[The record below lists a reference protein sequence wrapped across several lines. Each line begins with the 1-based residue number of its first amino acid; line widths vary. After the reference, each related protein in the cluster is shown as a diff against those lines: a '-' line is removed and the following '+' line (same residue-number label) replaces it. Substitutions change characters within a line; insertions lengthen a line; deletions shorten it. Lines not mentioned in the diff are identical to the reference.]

1 MLLILLRMYK
11 TWRMSN
17 LKKQM
22 EILIIF
28 LLIFSNSVRSQPLV
42 FPLELQDKTT
52 ADLKEGAERTDK
64 YFSLIAGKSIA
75 IVAHPASVVGF
86 KHLVDT
92 LVKSGIKIK
101 KIFAPEHGFR
111 GDEEAGQAIKNHID
125 KKTGLSVI
133 SLYGKNYK
141 PKTEYLKDVQIVL
154 FDLQDVGARF
164 YTYISTL
171 HYVMEACAENKKQL
185 IVLDRPNPNGY
196 YIDGPVL
203 DPKFKSFTGMHPVP
217 VVYGMTIGEY
227 AQMINGEGWLPNGV
241 KCDLTV
247 IPVENYTHEDLY
259 QLPVKPSPNLPTMS
273 SVYLYP
279 SLCLFEGTFVSVG
292 RGTAKPFQQF
302 GYPGLKG
309 SEHFFT
315 PIPMKGASENPM
327 YNNQLCSGFDVSNY
341 GEMYVKYFR
350 KIYLFWIQNLYK
362 NCETKDN
369 FFNNYFNSI
378 AGNEVLKKQIIDGV
392 KEEDIR
398 KSWDPGL
405 QKFKLIRKKYLLYK
419 DFE

>member
-1 MLLILLRMYK
+1 MYK
-11 TWRMSN
+11 TCTMLN
-17 LKKQM
+17 FKKQI
-22 EILIIF
+22 EIIII
-28 LLIFSNSVRSQPLV
+28 LLIFASADLYSQQLV

-64 YFSLIAGKSIA
+64 YFHHISGKPIAV
-75 IVAHPASVVGF
+75 VAHPASLVN
-86 KHLVDT
+86 KSHLVDT
-92 LVKSGIKIK
+92 LMKSGMKVK

-111 GDEEAGQAIKNHID
+111 GDEEAGQSIKNHID
-125 KKTGLSVI
+125 KKSGLPVI

-141 PKTEYLKDVQIVL
+141 PKAEDLKDVQIVL

-203 DPKFKSFTGMHPVP
+203 EPKFKSFTGMHPVP
-217 VVYGMTIGEY
+217 IIYGMTIGEY
-227 AQMINGEGWLPNGV
+227 AQMINGEGWLAKNA

-259 QLPVKPSPNLPTMS
+259 QLPVKPSPNLPNMS

-292 RGTAKPFQQF
+292 RGTSKPFQQF
-302 GYPGLKG
+302 GHPDLKG
-309 SEHFFT
+309 SDYFFT
-315 PIPMKGASENPM
+315 PLPVKGASENPL
-327 YNNQLCSGFDVSNY
+327 YNNQLCSGYDISNY

-362 NCETKDN
+362 NCETKDK
-369 FFNNYFNSI
+369 FFNNYFNSL
-378 AGNEVLKKQIIDGV
+378 AGNDVLKKQIIDGIL
-392 KEEDIR
+392 EEDIR
-398 KSWDPGL
+398 KTWEPEL
-405 QKFKLIRKKYLLYK
+405 KKFKSIRKKYLLYK